1 MHHANDPARPKT
13 QSAPDISPPPARRG
27 KRLRIAGTTAATA
40 VFLAALGASPALAA
54 ASDSGRILAAAD
66 IPTVI
71 SNVTNWLIG
80 ILAVLATLFLTIG
93 GVRYVLAAGDPA
105 EVEKAKTCF
114 KSAAMGYCLAVLA
127 PVVVTVLKSLV
138 GG

>member
-1 MHHANDPARPKT
+1 
-13 QSAPDISPPPARRG
+13 
-27 KRLRIAGTTAATA
+27 
-40 VFLAALGASPALAA
+40 V
-54 ASDSGRILAAAD
+54 LAAAD

-80 ILAVLATLFLTIG
+80 ILAVLATLMLTIG

-114 KSAAMGYCLAVLA
+114 RSAGMGYCLAVLA
-127 PVVVTVLKSLV
+127 PVVVTVLKGLV

>member
-1 MHHANDPARPKT
+1 MHNMNDPARPQT
-13 QSAPDISPPPARRG
+13 ASGTGVPPSSSRRRR
-27 KRLRIAGTTAATA
+27 RLRIAAAASIVLLTA
-40 VFLAALGASPALAA
+40 LAAGPALAA
-54 ASDSGRILAAAD
+54 VPDSGPVLAAAD

-71 SNVTNWLIG
+71 SNVTKWLIG
-80 ILAVLATLFLTIG
+80 ILAVLATLFLTVG
-93 GVRYVLAAGDPA
+93 GVRYVIAAGDPA

-127 PVVVTVLKSLV
+127 PVVVTILKSLV

>member
-1 MHHANDPARPKT
+1 MHHSSDPARPET
-13 QSAPDISPPPARRG
+13 PQLPVPAPSAHRARRR
-27 KRLRIAGTTAATA
+27 RLATLICSTAS
-40 VFLAALGASPALAA
+40 AAFLGAAPALAA
-54 ASDSGRILAAAD
+54 TSGQYQAAAD

-71 SNVTNWLIG
+71 SNVTGWLIG
-80 ILAVLATLFLTIG
+80 ILAVLATLMLTIG

-127 PVVVTVLKSLV
+127 PVVVTVLKGLV

>member
-1 MHHANDPARPKT
+1 MIC
-13 QSAPDISPPPARRG
+13 S
-27 KRLRIAGTTAATA
+27 TAS
-40 VFLAALGASPALAA
+40 AALVGAAPALAA
-54 ASDSGRILAAAD
+54 TSGQYQAAAD

-71 SNVTNWLIG
+71 SNVTTWLIG
-80 ILAVLATLFLTIG
+80 ILAVLATLMLTIG

-127 PVVVTVLKSLV
+127 PVVVTVLKGLV